1 MAQKKLKPKVNLPK
15 NVQNKKGT
23 KKGSAVTK
31 RANQPIQSKKKGI
44 TETRKLKQ
52 AIHKTVNKAVEED
65 IRSRVS
71 NESNK
76 PLSKA
81 QEAVAE
87 YHKKKASGSSQ

>member
-1 MAQKKLKPKVNLPK
+1 MLIIEL
-15 NVQNKKGT
+15 T
-23 KKGSAVTK
+23 ILCLD
-31 RANQPIQSKKKGI
+31 QPIQSKKKGI

>member
-1 MAQKKLKPKVNLPK
+1 M
-15 NVQNKKGT
+15 
-23 KKGSAVTK
+23 
-31 RANQPIQSKKKGI
+31 
-44 TETRKLKQ
+44 
-52 AIHKTVNKAVEED
+52 EED